1 MYFLL
6 STIMCRRMVVSEL
19 RTKKNFNFFSFPSL
33 VGLPG
38 SFASLSQR
46 RYLWDPM
53 TGNFYFLMDCVEDLL
68 WLDATRISQSSKELR
83 CLFLQ

>member
-1 MYFLL
+1 MYEEKF
-6 STIMCRRMVVSEL
+6 E
-19 RTKKNFNFFSFPSL
+19 FFFSFPSP

-46 RYLWDPM
+46 RYLWELM
-53 TGNFYFLMDCVEDLL
+53 TEKFYFLTDCAEDLL
-68 WLDATRISQSSKELR
+68 WLDDTRISQSSKKLR